1 LAMARTD
8 GSVSLHKV
16 VLHKEVGR
24 QTPEDESAFDY
35 ERYKRNLP
43 YLARNLYEPLMKSLI
58 SQSTNMEDLS
68 QLSINDRRGEGR
80 SVSSFLK
87 FPDSNGVANALKDYV
102 ENIIDRRAL
111 REEGDETRKSIY
123 ADLRIRDLEVLS
135 LFNTL
140 FGNFELNL
148 WEHALNVEDS
158 NISQEERDDLARR
171 MQRSAERERQNRFIR
186 KHGLS
191 KWLERKSGQFVEAD
205 LFIDNGLSL
214 TKEIL
219 LYLSGK
225 QIRRATE
232 VCNANG
238 LHNLAVLLSTLSTNT
253 HSKEIIKQQLLEW
266 EQSKVSS
273 AIVYQDIYKFLSG
286 NQTVLPLPDWTR
298 LFGMDLW
305 YFAKPN
311 QSFDNIFASF
321 YENELQGERKPAH
334 SYFKNPL
341 EKPSYYDLA
350 FILTGLHAK
359 HKDFNTHQLL
369 SPYTYTSD
377 CLDVKFIWIIEEF
390 LSNNSVA
397 AAGQSSDAMNIES
410 SEKLLTKEKIEFKY
424 RVLHGFCYQL
434 ELLGLWE
441 YAIYAILVASPQVLS
456 DANKARYIRNI
467 VQRNYKTTDIFNTD
481 RKNQEIKKK
490 GQKKEILIEQLG
502 LKQNLLHESKAF
514 KYLYSFRYTKA
525 IKDFMKCGSWKKAY
539 YTLCRKLAP
548 SVICN
553 RMTSKAGLERAKTSL
568 NFLES
573 QLGALETY
581 RHTLETWEKEG
592 SVILRVLREVLSQDN
607 RLAGPQEGL
616 GAHDIGQLVQL
627 VNSLNDLE
635 AIQENDLGR
644 IMVDKFR
651 RELGLA
657 LLNRLSQNQFAE
669 QQEKILECV
678 EQLNKNIKEDKT
690 QIGLRFIERDLQ
702 I

>member
-1 LAMARTD
+1 M
-8 GSVSLHKV
+8 
-16 VLHKEVGR
+16 
-24 QTPEDESAFDY
+24 
-35 ERYKRNLP
+35 
-43 YLARNLYEPLMKSLI
+43 
-58 SQSTNMEDLS
+58 
-68 QLSINDRRGEGR
+68 
-80 SVSSFLK
+80 
-87 FPDSNGVANALKDYV
+87 
-102 ENIIDRRAL
+102 
-111 REEGDETRKSIY
+111 
-123 ADLRIRDLEVLS
+123 
-135 LFNTL
+135 
-140 FGNFELNL
+140 
-148 WEHALNVEDS
+148 
-158 NISQEERDDLARR
+158 
-171 MQRSAERERQNRFIR
+171 
-186 KHGLS
+186 
-191 KWLERKSGQFVEAD
+191 
-205 LFIDNGLSL
+205 
-214 TKEIL
+214 
-219 LYLSGK
+219 
-225 QIRRATE
+225 
-232 VCNANG
+232 
-238 LHNLAVLLSTLSTNT
+238 
-253 HSKEIIKQQLLEW
+253 
-266 EQSKVSS
+266 
-273 AIVYQDIYKFLSG
+273 
-286 NQTVLPLPDWTR
+286 TV
-298 LFGMDLW
+298 
-305 YFAKPN
+305 
-311 QSFDNIFASF
+311 
-321 YENELQGERKPAH
+321 
-334 SYFKNPL
+334 
-341 EKPSYYDLA
+341 
-350 FILTGLHAK
+350 LHAK

-410 SEKLLTKEKIEFKY
+410 SEKLLTNEKIEFKY

-573 QLGALETY
+573 QLGALEPY

-635 AIQENDLGR
+635 AIQENDLG
-644 IMVDKFR
+644 V
-651 RELGLA
+651 
-657 LLNRLSQNQFAE
+657 S
-669 QQEKILECV
+669 V
-678 EQLNKNIKEDKT
+678 
-690 QIGLRFIERDLQ
+690 
-702 I
+702 